1 MSAKLLSALEASLFR
16 LGTVS
21 GLRLPAGG
29 LQLQAEEHAD
39 GLRDATSAGLSR
51 THGSS
56 EDLEFLTHVY
66 HTFEKKYIY
75 IFNDVLPARP
85 KWAEILPGGSW
96 RLSRRSTAWKI
107 AMSCK
112 RLFKRMHR
120 LGTGEGVWFR
130 N

>member
-66 HTFEKKYIY
+66 HTFEKSIYIY
-75 IFNDVLPARP
+75 LMMFCQQGRSGQRYCQVVHGGH
-85 KWAEILPGGSW
+85 PGG
-96 RLSRRSTAWKI
+96 LRRG
-107 AMSCK
+107 
-112 RLFKRMHR
+112 R
-120 LGTGEGVWFR
+120 
-130 N
+130 